1 MTRFV
6 EERRASDEP
15 SSEAVIA
22 VAAHEG
28 RSACSDRSYWSGSV
42 KIVLAAGSVDAS
54 TIPCTM
60 PAR

>member
-1 MTRFV
+1 MSV
-6 EERRASDEP
+6 CASDEP

-22 VAAHEG
+22 VSTWGTNRNPYLVFE
-28 RSACSDRSYWSGSV
+28 RSYWSGSV
-42 KIVLAAGSVDAS
+42 KIVLAAGNVTS